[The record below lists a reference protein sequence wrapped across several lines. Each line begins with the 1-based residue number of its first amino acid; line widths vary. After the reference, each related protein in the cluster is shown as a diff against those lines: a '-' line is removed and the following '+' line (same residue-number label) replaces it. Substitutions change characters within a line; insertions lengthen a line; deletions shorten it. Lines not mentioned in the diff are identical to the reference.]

1 MSEELDLVKILKS
14 LRKINHVSATVYT
27 DSEEEMQNMIEAEF
41 TNRGGNLED
50 MEPRMRETLDMM

>member
-14 LRKINHVSATVYT
+14 LRKINHVSAMVYT

-41 TNRGGNLED
+41 TNRGSNLED